1 MTVKCPSCGTKNPEG
16 QKFCG
21 ECGVSLIRPPLP
33 RAGLL
38 KCPNCGFDN
47 PEGKRFCV
55 SCGSMISRP
64 PRPSTSKQ
72 AGKK

>member
-1 MTVKCPSCGTKNPEG
+1 MATKCPSCGFKNPES

-21 ECGVSLIRPPLP
+21 ECGVSLSGPLLP

-64 PRPSTSKQ
+64 PKSDTPKQ
-72 AGKK
+72 VRKE